1 MAKKSQEEIY
11 EQLRERICLLHYPP
25 GAVLSENTLA
35 VEFGVSRT
43 PVRSALQRLEFEGL
57 VTSMQGV
64 GTIVASVD
72 LKFLK
77 EVYALRMKLAELV
90 GDLARPRVPHGTIA
104 ALKEL
109 LEECRQMT
117 DHYDPDA
124 IARLYNDFHEE
135 MLNVIGNEPL
145 RVISN
150 QLYYQTA
157 RIWLQILPD
166 LDWHREVKLTCD
178 EIAEVIEAL
187 ENEDM
192 RAVARVRRDYM
203 SSFLSRINSYL
214 ASADSRERIGS

>member
-1 MAKKSQEEIY
+1 MAKVSQEAIY
-11 EQLRERICLLHYPP
+11 EQLRERICLLQYPP

-35 VEFGVSRT
+35 AEFGVSRT

-57 VTSMQGV
+57 VTSMPGV

-90 GDLARPRVPHGTIA
+90 GDLARPRVPQNMVERLGD
-104 ALKEL
+104 L
-109 LEECRQMT
+109 LERCRAMS
-117 DHYDPDA
+117 DHYDPEA
-124 IARLYNDFHEE
+124 IARLYNDFHDE
-135 MLNVIGNEPL
+135 MLNVIANEPL
-145 RVISN
+145 RAISN

-157 RIWLQILPD
+157 RIWLEILPD
-166 LDWHREVKLTCD
+166 LDWQKEVQLTCQ

-187 ENEDM
+187 EEEDM
-192 RAVARVRRDYM
+192 QAVARVRRDYM

-214 ASADSRERIGS
+214 ASADSR

>member
-1 MAKKSQEEIY
+1 MAKMSQEEIY
-11 EQLRERICLLHYPP
+11 EQLRERICLLQYPP

-35 VEFGVSRT
+35 NEFGVSRT

-57 VTSMQGV
+57 VSSLPGV

-77 EVYALRMKLAELV
+77 EVYALRMKLAEIA
-90 GDLARPRVPHGTIA
+90 GDLSRSRVPPQMIGR
-104 ALKEL
+104 LGKL
-109 LEECRQMT
+109 LQSCRQM
-117 DHYDPDA
+117 DEQYDPLA
-124 IARLYNDFHEE
+124 IARLYNDFHDE

-145 RVISN
+145 RTIYN
-150 QLYYQTA
+150 QLFYQTA

-166 LDWHREVKLTCD
+166 LDWHKEVELTCQ

-187 ENEDM
+187 ETGDM
-192 RAVARVRRDYM
+192 QAVARVRRDYM

-214 ASADSRERIGS
+214 ASADSR

>member
-1 MAKKSQEEIY
+1 MAKVSQEAIY
-11 EQLRERICLLHYPP
+11 EQLRERICLLQYPP

-35 VEFGVSRT
+35 AEFGVSRT

-57 VTSMQGV
+57 VTSMPGV

-77 EVYALRMKLAELV
+77 EVYTLRMKLAELV
-90 GDLARPRVPHGTIA
+90 GDLARSRVPQTMVER
-104 ALKEL
+104 LREL
-109 LEECRQMT
+109 LNRCCEMAGQ
-117 DHYDPDA
+117 YDPEA
-124 IARLYNDFHEE
+124 IARLYNDFHDE

-145 RVISN
+145 RAISN

-157 RIWLQILPD
+157 RIWLEILPD
-166 LDWHREVKLTCD
+166 LDWQKEVELTCQ

-187 ENEDM
+187 ERDDM
-192 RAVARVRRDYM
+192 HAVARVRRDYM

-214 ASADSRERIGS
+214 ASADSR

>member
-11 EQLRERICLLHYPP
+11 EQLRERICLLQYPP

-35 VEFGVSRT
+35 TEFGVSRT

-57 VTSMQGV
+57 VSSMPGV

-90 GDLARPRVPHGTIA
+90 GDLARSRVPQTTIGR
-104 ALKEL
+104 LREL
-109 LEECRQMT
+109 LQRCRQM
-117 DHYDPDA
+117 DGQYDPEA
-124 IARLYNDFHEE
+124 IARLYNDFHDE
-135 MLNVIGNEPL
+135 MLNVIGNKPL
-145 RVISN
+145 REISN

-166 LDWHREVKLTCD
+166 LDWHKEVDVTCQ

-187 ENEDM
+187 EREDM
-192 RAVARVRRDYM
+192 QAVARVRRDYM
-203 SSFLSRINSYL
+203 SSFLSRMNSYL
-214 ASADSRERIGS
+214 ASADSR

>member
-1 MAKKSQEEIY
+1 MAKVSQEAIY
-11 EQLRERICLLHYPP
+11 EQLRERICLLQYPP

-35 VEFGVSRT
+35 AEFGVSRT

-57 VTSMQGV
+57 VTSMPGV

-90 GDLARPRVPHGTIA
+90 GDLARSRVPQTMVER
-104 ALKEL
+104 LREL
-109 LEECRQMT
+109 LSRCCEMAGQ
-117 DHYDPDA
+117 YDPEA
-124 IARLYNDFHEE
+124 IARLYNDFHDE
-135 MLNVIGNEPL
+135 MLNVIGNKPL
-145 RVISN
+145 RAISN

-157 RIWLQILPD
+157 RIWLEILPD
-166 LDWHREVKLTCD
+166 LDWQKEVELTCQ

-187 ENEDM
+187 ERDDM
-192 RAVARVRRDYM
+192 HAVARVRRDYM

-214 ASADSRERIGS
+214 ASADSR